1 MSQVTKQLYAVLAN
15 SAALA
20 LKLQNYHWNVEGRHF
35 KQLHELF
42 GEQYEEVS
50 EAIDAIAERIRALG
64 EKVPASF
71 TQYQK
76 ANKMTDAVET
86 LDENAMAKD
95 ACESHVKLVAVLK
108 KALEAAQKDG
118 DEVSADMMIGRMAAH
133 DKAAWMLRSSLPDAM
148 RGAKGKDKGKLK
160 LA

>member
-1 MSQVTKQLYAVLAN
+1 MSQVTKQLYVVLAN

-71 TQYQK
+71 AQYQK

-95 ACESHVKLVAVLK
+95 ACESHVKLASVLK

-133 DKAAWMLRSSLPDAM
+133 DKAAWMLRSSLPDAV
-148 RGAKGKDKGKLK
+148 RSAKGKDKGKLK

>member
-1 MSQVTKQLYAVLAN
+1 MSHVTKQLYAVLAN

-20 LKLQNYHWNVEGRHF
+20 LKLQNYHWNIEGRHF

-42 GEQYEEVS
+42 GEQYDEVS
-50 EAIDAIAERIRALG
+50 EAIDEIAERIRALG

-71 TQYQK
+71 SQFDK
-76 ANKMTDAVET
+76 ANKIADGVET

-95 ACESHVKLVAVLK
+95 ACDSHVKLVTILK

-118 DEVSADMMIGRMAAH
+118 DEVSADMLIGRMAAH

-148 RGAKGKDKGKLK
+148 RNGKGKDKLK
-160 LA
+160 IAKS